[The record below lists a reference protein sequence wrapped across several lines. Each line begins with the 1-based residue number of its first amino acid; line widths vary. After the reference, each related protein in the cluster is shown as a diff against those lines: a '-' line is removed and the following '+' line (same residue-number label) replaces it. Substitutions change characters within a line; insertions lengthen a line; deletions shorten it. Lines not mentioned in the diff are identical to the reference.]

1 MRFILLHF
9 IALSNFYQY
18 ASLRKPVRSLN
29 LNNCELLYTF
39 LLIVDFYMYTVYY
52 FSAVWFTW
60 TVSSGAVRLYA
71 SGGHWKWGVATEG
84 RRGVVVGGL
93 VGGVGGGG
101 GVASVVVPDMKAC
114 GLRCAHSLISF
125 VMLIIFSVTT
135 MAWFGYNLDWKIVL
149 FVYLF
154 YCFYLLFV

>member
-1 MRFILLHF
+1 MYNHQHVLSVIYFMLYWRLKGVYFTFYTIKIQRMQSMLKICVGSTTNTNICMYTCMVTTFIE
-9 IALSNFYQY
+9 
-18 ASLRKPVRSLN
+18 LN
-29 LNNCELLYTF
+29 LAKVSGKEA
-39 LLIVDFYMYTVYY
+39 VYKNAQNSVL
-52 FSAVWFTW
+52 FVAALKAWW
-60 TVSSGAVRLYA
+60 VSI
-71 SGGHWKWGVATEG
+71 
-84 RRGVVVGGL
+84 
-93 VGGVGGGG
+93 
-101 GVASVVVPDMKAC
+101 VVVPDMKAC